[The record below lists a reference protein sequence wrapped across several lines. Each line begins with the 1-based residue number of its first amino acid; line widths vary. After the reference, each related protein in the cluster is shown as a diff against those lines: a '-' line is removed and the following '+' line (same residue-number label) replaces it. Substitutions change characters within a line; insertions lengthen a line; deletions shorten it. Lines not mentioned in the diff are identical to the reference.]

1 MHNTYQWIES
11 QGNIQSL
18 LVKVDLKDRP
28 RSADKVPS
36 YNHYGIVFPD
46 IIAMIRRESQC
57 TRVGRKLNRRHR
69 HLNVV
74 GTEVSKFTNYF
85 ECASKLSD
93 FSNASY
99 KSFMPPSLDAHCIA
113 DLNAVGGM
121 ICRR

>member
-11 QGNIQSL
+11 QGNIQRL

-28 RSADKVPS
+28 RSANKVPS

-46 IIAMIRRESQC
+46 IIATICRESQR
-57 TRVGRKLNRRHR
+57 TRVGCKLNRHHG
-69 HLNVV
+69 HLNMV

-99 KSFMPPSLDAHCIA
+99 KSFMPPSLDARCIA
-113 DLNAVGGM
+113 DLNTVSGM